1 MNIIYNDKC
10 YKSFKKNKQT
20 NKQTNKKYAATYKY
34 KFFDG
39 VCLLLNED
47 ALSKSLFHTLFSI
60 LLKHENNLP
69 DHNLNNPLG

>member
-1 MNIIYNDKC
+1 MTNAT
-10 YKSFKKNKQT
+10 SLLKKTNKQT
-20 NKQTNKKYAATYKY
+20 NKQKYAATYKY

-47 ALSKSLFHTLFSI
+47 ALPKSLFHTLFST

-69 DHNLNNPLG
+69 DHYLNNPLG